1 MVLEGARPHD
11 GPMTTETAPLPPFP
25 DTRRRIRRSSTDR
38 HLGGVAGG
46 VGTYLGI
53 DPLVVRIAFVII
65 GVLSLGLALSAYAAA
80 WLLLGDEVEAEGPG
94 LRWFREHGSDAGAI
108 ATLVVLVALSAIV
121 IGSLNAVVH
130 DGSADALP
138 FAIGAGVVAYVVL
151 QRRRTGATPADQT
164 TTSLAATVAAPP
176 DPATLARRSR
186 HRAVRNTTVLAAA
199 IVGAVSSTLWLSGA
213 WDVAAWVVPAL
224 VLGVLTVG
232 LALSP
237 WSGWSWTLAA
247 LAVLTTPVLLFTL
260 VPGATA
266 RGGVGTRSAHPVTVA
281 EIAPIYRLG
290 AGEQTV
296 DLRDLVLEPATSAT
310 VRVAV
315 GVGATEVLVP
325 ADAEV
330 HVQGH
335 LSAGTV
341 LLDGNDVD
349 IEGTDVR
356 VDRVFPAL
364 TTTEQPATVR
374 VLLDVGVGA
383 ADIRRMG

>member
-1 MVLEGARPHD
+1 MVQRGARPHD
-11 GPMTTETAPLPPFP
+11 GAMTTETAPLPPFP

-46 VGTYLGI
+46 LATYLGI
-53 DPLVVRIAFVII
+53 DPLVVRIAFVIV

-108 ATLVVLVALSAIV
+108 ATLVVLVFLSAIV

-130 DGSADALP
+130 DRSAEALP
-138 FAIGAGVVAYVVL
+138 FAIGAGVVAYVIL
-151 QRRRTGATPADQT
+151 QRRRTSTP
-164 TTSLAATVAAPP
+164 TSEPTRVGFVPP
-176 DPATLARRSR
+176 DPALLARRAR
-186 HRAVRNTTVLAAA
+186 HGAVRNTTVLAAA
-199 IVGAVSSTLWLSGA
+199 VVGSVSSALWLTGA
-213 WDVAAWVVPAL
+213 WDVGAWVVPAL

-237 WSGWSWTLAA
+237 WSGWSWSLAA
-247 LAVLTTPVLLFTL
+247 LVVLTTPILLFTL

-266 RGGVGTRSAHPVTVA
+266 RGGVGTRLAHPATVA
-281 EIAPIYRLG
+281 DIAPAYRLG

-296 DLRDLVLEPATSAT
+296 DLRDLAFEPGSSTT

-330 HVQGH
+330 HVLGH
-335 LSAGTV
+335 ISAGTV

-349 IEGTDVR
+349 IEGTDVH
-356 VDRVFPAL
+356 VDRVFPAVAG
-364 TTTEQPATVR
+364 TERAATVR
-374 VLLDVGVGA
+374 VVLDVGIGA
-383 ADIRRMG
+383 ADIRREG